1 MLTSNSFNVVDLR
14 PTKIHDVYRVGSQ
27 WPWFEPEHLVD
38 SMVL

>member
-14 PTKIHDVYRVGSQ
+14 ATKIHDVDRVSSQ
-27 WPWFEPEHLVD
+27 WPWLEPEHLDD